1 MTRLSGHCRCGW
13 GRGGH
18 CRGVKIRVNV
28 WNVLRD
34 KNGRYG
40 EVTVVRRWLLG
51 MARRNLVSRV
61 LPGSKMRDPG
71 NKVGFDGVAK

>member
-1 MTRLSGHCRCGW
+1 M
-13 GRGGH
+13 
-18 CRGVKIRVNV
+18 NV

-34 KNGRYG
+34 KSGRYG